1 LRIEIERMM
10 VSRDMNENNY
20 KSNNIL
26 LITES
31 NLM

>member
-1 LRIEIERMM
+1 MM

-20 KSNNIL
+20 RGYKSNNMLI
-26 LITES
+26 ITES